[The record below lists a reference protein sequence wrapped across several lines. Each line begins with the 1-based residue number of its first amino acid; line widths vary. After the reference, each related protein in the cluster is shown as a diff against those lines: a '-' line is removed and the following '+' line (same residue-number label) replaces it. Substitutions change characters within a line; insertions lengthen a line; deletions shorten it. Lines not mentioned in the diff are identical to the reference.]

1 MKSGDVL
8 SNAMHVLRERQRV
21 FGDATSVYARGAVIA
36 TALRDAN
43 TNTFDVVAAE
53 ISNKFSKLSQNRMHL
68 ETWIELCL
76 DISVAAELA
85 MESGIVNP
93 AVTMANFKDDV
104 ARELESQIAE
114 EARQMAQSIHNMDK
128 K

>member
-93 AVTMANFKDDV
+93 SVTMANFKDDV

>member
-68 ETWIELCL
+68 ETWVELCL
-76 DISVAAELA
+76 DIAVAAELA

-93 AVTMANFKDDV
+93 AVTMTNFKDEV

>member
-76 DISVAAELA
+76 DIAVAAELA

-93 AVTMANFKDDV
+93 AVTMTNFKDEV